1 VKRVLLAV
9 LLSIGWTMAS
19 AQSIPVILRVVAADQ
34 HDTLGY
40 NLVKNLVSEV
50 YPLILNQRVRLWDG
64 PEKEI
69 QITATSLRQIEIT
82 SGTSFLEQ
90 EIIFIYENWN
100 KTRQGIQTQTIG
112 FRFSAR
118 NQRDEEVNFGFIE
131 HAELA
136 QYFQKNPMKMNA
148 NGSYGTTL
156 IYVLMKKEFAF
167 HLVQFGNQIVTT
179 VGQSRQI
186 LNNFMGRLTFNPAV
200 TKEEV
205 HQKRIEY
212 VIEPEKTVIDS
223 TQKAA
228 NDLLAAVEN
237 YLRNNEE
244 VFFNMG
250 GDKIISH
257 IKKGN
262 IRVTRI
268 QAIEFW
274 KKFRGQIT
282 TETQSLTIFV
292 NDSALQPLNFNDFL
306 LMGIECN
313 NQSMY
318 EIFNEKTF
326 AYTLRKINEQA
337 IIRRESHLYLKALR
351 TYEWNKLSE
360 FVRYY

>member
-1 VKRVLLAV
+1 MFSV
-9 LLSIGWTMAS
+9 LLSFGWTLAL
-19 AQSIPVILRVVAADQ
+19 AQSIPVILRVAAADQ

-40 NLVKNLVSEV
+40 NLVKSLVSEV
-50 YPLILNQRVRLWDG
+50 YPLILNQKVRLWDG

-69 QITATSLRQIEIT
+69 QITASSLRQIEIT
-82 SGTSFLEQ
+82 SGISFLDQ

-118 NQRDEEVNFGFIE
+118 NQREEDVNFGFLD

-136 QYFQKNPMKMNA
+136 RYFQKNPIKMNA

-156 IYVLMKKEFAF
+156 TYVLVRKEFAF
-167 HLVQFGNQIVTT
+167 NLVQFGNQIITT
-179 VGQSRQI
+179 AGQSRQI
-186 LNNFMGRLTFNPAV
+186 LNNFMGRLTFNPDV

-205 HQKRIEY
+205 LQKRIEY
-212 VIEPEKTVIDS
+212 IIEPEKIVIDS

-228 NDLLAAVEN
+228 NDLLDAVEN
-237 YLRNNEE
+237 YLHNNEE

-262 IRVTRI
+262 IRVTRMLVT
-268 QAIEFW
+268 EFW
-274 KKFRGQIT
+274 KRFRGQIS
-282 TETQSLTIFV
+282 TETQSVIIFV
-292 NDSALQPLNFNDFL
+292 NDSALQPLSFNDFL

-318 EIFNEKTF
+318 EIFKEKIF

-337 IIRRESHLYLKALR
+337 IARRESHLYLKALR
-351 TYEWNKLSE
+351 SYEWNKLSE